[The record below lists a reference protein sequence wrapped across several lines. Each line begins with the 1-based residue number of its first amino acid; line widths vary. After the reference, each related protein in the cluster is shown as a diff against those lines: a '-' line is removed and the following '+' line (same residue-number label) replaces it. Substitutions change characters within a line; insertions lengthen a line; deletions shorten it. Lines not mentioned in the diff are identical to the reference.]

1 MWSEGEGLQA
11 EGAVSGVCLESSEM
25 SNEETMAGKQRAKQ
39 INRKRNWKKLSYAG
53 R

>member
-39 INRKRNWKKLSYAG
+39 R
-53 R
+53 